1 VDALTLLKTDHDKVR
16 ALFAQA
22 EKLSDRA
29 TTSRRA
35 LFDEIDEELTLHT
48 KIEEKIFYPAFRERA
63 RRGEERDEVMEA
75 FEEHAVAKRL
85 IKELEKLEPTDERY
99 KAKLTVLIESV
110 EHHAEEEE
118 RTMFPMA
125 RKLFDETELEE
136 LGEEIVAAKEK
147 AGAPVPEEAR
157 R

>member
-1 VDALTLLKTDHDKVR
+1 VDAISLLKADHDKVR
-16 ALFAQA
+16 ELFAQV

-63 RRGEERDEVMEA
+63 KKAEERDEVMEA

-85 IKELEKLEPTDERY
+85 IKELERLEPSDERY
-99 KAKLTVLIESV
+99 KAKLTVLIENV
-110 EHHAEEEE
+110 KHHADEEES
-118 RTMFPMA
+118 TMFPMA
-125 RKLFDETELEE
+125 RKLFKSDELEE
-136 LGEEIVAAKEK
+136 IGEEIIAAKEK
-147 AGAPVPEEAR
+147 AGAPVPEEALR
-157 R
+157 